1 MDWMLG
7 CMKFRGWNIATL
19 ERVSGVRRRTIERTL
34 GGQVAPQLGTV
45 HRLADAFG
53 VDRLAVE
60 QYLDGLRPTPPLPTT
75 EARLTYTVSDPAL
88 QENLRRQAEITGKT
102 PGEIIAEILNDAFK
116 KKHPEAK
123 VAATVLK
130 KRKRA

>member
-1 MDWMLG
+1 
-7 CMKFRGWNIATL
+7 
-19 ERVSGVRRRTIERTL
+19 
-34 GGQVAPQLGTV
+34 V

-60 QYLDGLRPTPPLPTT
+60 QYLDGLRPTPPLPPT

-116 KKHPEAK
+116 KKNPDAK
-123 VAATVLK
+123 AGTPMIK
-130 KRKRA
+130 RRKRA